1 MKDTV
6 KSSPSRSGWPL
17 NMTIKPLAKLLQN
30 MLPTKILSEKQGH
43 SGSINPHNNDL
54 PHGKM
59 DLNTSMNITGVPEH
73 KKNTQSSPMLP
84 FTEW

>member
-1 MKDTV
+1 MNDTA
-6 KSSPSRSGWPL
+6 KSISSRRDGPL
-17 NMTIKPLAKLLQN
+17 DMTIKPVAKLPQK

-43 SGSINPHNNDL
+43 SSSINPHNNDL

-59 DLNTSMNITGVPEH
+59 DLDIGRNNTGVNKH
-73 KKNTQSSPMLP
+73 KKNTEFTPVT